1 MIIETII
8 GLIAAGLTTSAFIPQ
23 AIKVIRTKHT
33 KDISLG
39 MYIIFEIGLI
49 LWLTYGI
56 MLNNIPIII
65 ANVFSLIFSTIIL
78 FLKIKYK

>member
-1 MIIETII
+1 MTIETIT
-8 GLIAAGLTTSAFIPQ
+8 GLIAAVLTTSAFVPQ
-23 AIKVIRTKHT
+23 AIKVIKSKQT

-56 MLNNIPIII
+56 MLKNLPIII
-65 ANVFSLIFSTIIL
+65 ANIFSLIFSTIIL
-78 FLKIKYK
+78 VLKIKYK